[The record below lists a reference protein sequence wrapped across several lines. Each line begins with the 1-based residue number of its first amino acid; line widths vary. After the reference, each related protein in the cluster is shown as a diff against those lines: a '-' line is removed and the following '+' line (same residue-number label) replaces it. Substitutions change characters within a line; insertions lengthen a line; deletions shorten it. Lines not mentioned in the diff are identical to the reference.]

1 MKTIGL
7 LGGMTCESSLEY
19 YRLINQGVRE
29 RLGGVH
35 SARSVMVSI
44 DFADIDVWM
53 RQNKW
58 EPIIEIVQQAARD
71 TEKGGADFLVIC
83 TNTIHKLA
91 EHIEAVVDIPI
102 LHIADMVAEAIK
114 SRGHKSTGLLGTS
127 FTMEEAFYRGRLQE
141 RHGLE
146 VLIPDGDDRKIVN
159 HVIYEELSTGILKED
174 SRREYQRIIRKLND
188 RGAEGVILGCT
199 EIGLLVKPED
209 SPVPLFDSTIVH
221 ARAAVEYALAD

>member
-1 MKTIGL
+1 MKTVGL

-58 EPIIEIVQQAARD
+58 EPIIEIVQRAARD
-71 TEKGGADFLVIC
+71 TERGGADFLVIC

-114 SRGHKSTGLLGTS
+114 ARGHKSTGLLGTS
-127 FTMEEAFYRGRLQE
+127 FTMEEEFYRSRLQE
-141 RHGLE
+141 KHGLE

-174 SRREYQRIIRKLND
+174 SRREYQRIIRKLNAD
-188 RGAEGVILGCT
+188 GAEGVILGCT

-209 SPVPLFDSTIVH
+209 SPVPLFDSTVVH
-221 ARAAVEYALAD
+221 AGAAVEYALAD